1 MDIYEQVSRYRD
13 LLQKRV
19 SMLEKRLAATPE
31 GSLHAVRH
39 GERTA
44 FYVRTCKDYK
54 LSEQYIR
61 IADKETAASLAEKR
75 YIRKVLPKLR
85 SNLRA
90 ACRFM
95 SVYSGMEE
103 DDAAGE
109 LPEYVLALS
118 EGIYTSPEKRSET
131 WLAQTWTQR
140 PGYDGDLRFE
150 TLRGDLVRSK
160 SEVLISDALYHY
172 GIPYLYERPFCTDIL
187 RAPLFPD
194 FTLYDVRTDREVFW
208 EHFGMMDDSGYA
220 ERTCKKLSV
229 YLNSG
234 LTPGK
239 DLICSFE
246 TARSP
251 ISSFDIDRLI
261 RAYLI
266 K

>member
-1 MDIYEQVSRYRD
+1 M
-13 LLQKRV
+13 
-19 SMLEKRLAATPE
+19 
-31 GSLHAVRH
+31 
-39 GERTA
+39 
-44 FYVRTCKDYK
+44 
-54 LSEQYIR
+54 
-61 IADKETAASLAEKR
+61 
-75 YIRKVLPKLR
+75 
-85 SNLRA
+85 
-90 ACRFM
+90 
-95 SVYSGMEE
+95 
-103 DDAAGE
+103 
-109 LPEYVLALS
+109 
-118 EGIYTSPEKRSET
+118 
-131 WLAQTWTQR
+131 
-140 PGYDGDLRFE
+140 
-150 TLRGDLVRSK
+150 RSK